1 MSRKGI
7 LLLKCVW
14 VYVLFTVVTMPS
26 VIAAEAVVFQFSKQ
40 YDELTQQLNSQPQQ
54 VLAQLLS
61 RPPTSDMAVSQK
73 AEYYAILSDT
83 YYALTYPQKA
93 IESAQQGLASIDKQH
108 EPWLYHNLRLIE
120 ASALEMA
127 GKPFEAL
134 HKVDAAIG
142 WAQENEDEKTYLLGL
157 YVRGS
162 LFASLNEYNAAAES
176 YLEAYN
182 QTTFYTGKTSK
193 ANIAG
198 MIGVMY
204 ENRGDYALAIPYFA
218 EAVAHA
224 RKNNESLNLSI
235 VLHGLGSANFRVG
248 NIEIGEAQILESTE
262 IAKSLGDTQGVGY
275 ALKLLAEV
283 SIQKQDYAL
292 AEQRLH
298 EAAEI
303 FANSENKPIDFHIA
317 KSLLVVALAQGN
329 YQKALR
335 YSRVAKANLDPNL
348 MPTEAIQLTSLEGKL
363 AAAQGDYKTA
373 YELSSSAL
381 TLSEKYHES
390 RSAEQIHTVR
400 AIYKVRA
407 SEQANQL
414 LEHQNRLQRF
424 ALNAQEQRNMY
435 LWSFIAV
442 VLVVCCLLAGMVYR
456 VKAQS
461 SALTKLATTDDLTG
475 LYNRRYIIDQ
485 LDRQVIA
492 ANRYGYDLCVAIVDL
507 DFFKKI
513 NDSYGH
519 AVGDQVL
526 QEFSNVCSEN
536 LRRTDLL
543 GRIGGEEFLV
553 VLPHTTLQDGYNALD
568 SLRCKVSQISDVV
581 GIKGLSISASVGLT
595 FNAPNLDGMQL
606 MANAD
611 IALYQAKTGGRDQ
624 VIIHPTSS
632 TSVL

>member
-1 MSRKGI
+1 M
-7 LLLKCVW
+7 KCVW
-14 VYVLFTVVTMPS
+14 VCILLLVGAMPS
-26 VIAAEAVVFQFSKQ
+26 AIAAEAVVFEFSKQ
-40 YDELTQQLNSQPQQ
+40 YEALTLQLNSEPQQ
-54 VLAQLLS
+54 VLTELLAI
-61 RPPTSDMAVSQK
+61 PPSADTSDAQK

-93 IESAQQGLASIDKQH
+93 IESARQGLAYINKQR

-134 HKVDAAIG
+134 NKVDAAIG

-162 LFASLNEYNAAAES
+162 LFSSLNEYNAAAES

-182 QTTFYTGKTSK
+182 QTTYYTGKTSK

-224 RKNNESLNLSI
+224 RKNDESLNLSI
-235 VLHGLGSANFRVG
+235 VLYGLGSANFRVG
-248 NIEIGEAQILESTE
+248 NIEIGEAQILESAD

-275 ALKLLAEV
+275 ALKLLAEI
-283 SIQKQDYAL
+283 SIEKQDYAL

-298 EAAEI
+298 EASEI
-303 FANSENKPIDFHIA
+303 FANSENKPIDFQIA
-317 KSLLVVALAQGN
+317 KSLFVVALAQHN

-335 YSRVAKANLDPNL
+335 YSRIANANLDPNL

-363 AAAQGDYKTA
+363 AAAQGDYQAA
-373 YELSSSAL
+373 YAHSSRAL

-442 VLVVCCLLAGMVYR
+442 VLLVCCLLAVMVYR
-456 VKAQS
+456 VKSQS
-461 SALTKLATTDDLTG
+461 RALVKLATTDDLTG
-475 LYNRRYIIDQ
+475 LYNRRYIIEQ

-492 ANRYGYDLCVAIVDL
+492 ANRYGYDLCVAIIDL

-526 QEFSNVCSEN
+526 LEFSSVCSEN

-553 VLPHTTLQDGYNALD
+553 LLPHTTLQDGYNALD
-568 SLRCKVSQISDVV
+568 SLRCKVSQMSDVV
-581 GIKGLSISASVGLT
+581 GIEGLSISASVGLT

-632 TSVL
+632 TSAS

>member
-1 MSRKGI
+1 
-7 LLLKCVW
+7 
-14 VYVLFTVVTMPS
+14 MPS
-26 VIAAEAVVFQFSKQ
+26 AIAAEAVAFHFSKQ
-40 YDELTQQLNSQPQQ
+40 YDVLTQQLNSQPQQ
-54 VLAQLLS
+54 VLTQLLS
-61 RPPTSDMAVSQK
+61 SPPPSDMPVSQK

-93 IESAQQGLASIDKQH
+93 IESARQGLSFITQQH
-108 EPWLYHNLRLIE
+108 EPWLYHNLSLIE

-162 LFASLNEYNAAAES
+162 LFTSLNEYNAAAES

-182 QTTFYTGKTSK
+182 QTTSYTGKISK

-198 MIGVMY
+198 MLGVMY
-204 ENRGDYALAIPYFA
+204 DNRGDYALAIPYFA

-224 RKNNESLNLSI
+224 RKNDESLNLSI
-235 VLHGLGSANFRVG
+235 VLYGLGSANFRVG
-248 NIEIGEAQILESTE
+248 NVEIGEAQILESAD

-283 SIQKQDYAL
+283 SIKKQDYAL

-298 EAAEI
+298 EAADI
-303 FANSENKPIDFHIA
+303 FANSENKPIDFQIA
-317 KSLLVVALAQGN
+317 KSLFVVALAQHN

-335 YSRVAKANLDPNL
+335 YSRIAKANLDSDL
-348 MPTEAIQLTSLEGKL
+348 MPTETIELTSLEGKL
-363 AAAQGDYKTA
+363 AAAQGDYQAA
-373 YELSSSAL
+373 YEHSSQALS
-381 TLSEKYHES
+381 LSEKYHES

-424 ALNAQEQRNMY
+424 ALSAQEQRNMY

-442 VLVVCCLLAGMVYR
+442 VLVVCCLLAVMVYR

-461 SALTKLATTDDLTG
+461 RALVKLATTDDLTG
-475 LYNRRYIIDQ
+475 LYNRRYIIEQ
-485 LDRQVIA
+485 LERQVIA
-492 ANRYGYDLCVAIVDL
+492 ASRYGYDLCVAIIDL

-526 QEFSNVCSEN
+526 LEFSRVCSDN

-553 VLPHTTLQDGYNALD
+553 LLPHTTLQDGYDALD
-568 SLRCKVSQISDVV
+568 SLRCKVSQLRDVV
-581 GIKGLSISASVGLT
+581 GIQDLSISASVGLT
-595 FNAPNLDGMQL
+595 SNTPNLDGMQL

-624 VIIHPTSS
+624 TIIHPTSS
-632 TSVL
+632 TSVS

>member
-1 MSRKGI
+1 M
-7 LLLKCVW
+7 KCVW
-14 VYVLFTVVTMPS
+14 VCILLLVEAMPS
-26 VIAAEAVVFQFSKQ
+26 AIAAEAVVFEFSKQ
-40 YDELTQQLNSQPQQ
+40 YEALTLQLNSEPQQ
-54 VLAQLLS
+54 VLAELLAN
-61 RPPTSDMAVSQK
+61 PPSADTSDTQK

-93 IESAQQGLASIDKQH
+93 IESARQGLAYINKQR

-134 HKVDAAIG
+134 NKVDAAIG

-162 LFASLNEYNAAAES
+162 LFSSLNEYNAAAES

-182 QTTFYTGKTSK
+182 QTTYYTGKTSK

-224 RKNNESLNLSI
+224 RKNDESLNLSI
-235 VLHGLGSANFRVG
+235 VLYGLGSANFRVG
-248 NIEIGEAQILESTE
+248 NIEIGEAQILESAD

-275 ALKLLAEV
+275 ALKLLAE
-283 SIQKQDYAL
+283 IGIEKQDYAL

-298 EAAEI
+298 EASEI
-303 FANSENKPIDFHIA
+303 FANSENKPIDFQIA
-317 KSLLVVALAQGN
+317 KSLFVVALAQHN

-335 YSRVAKANLDPNL
+335 YSRIAKVNLDPNL

-363 AAAQGDYKTA
+363 AAAQGDYQAA
-373 YELSSSAL
+373 YAHSSRAL

-424 ALNAQEQRNMY
+424 ALNA
-435 LWSFIAV
+435 
-442 VLVVCCLLAGMVYR
+442 
-456 VKAQS
+456 
-461 SALTKLATTDDLTG
+461 
-475 LYNRRYIIDQ
+475 
-485 LDRQVIA
+485 
-492 ANRYGYDLCVAIVDL
+492 
-507 DFFKKI
+507 
-513 NDSYGH
+513 
-519 AVGDQVL
+519 
-526 QEFSNVCSEN
+526 
-536 LRRTDLL
+536 
-543 GRIGGEEFLV
+543 
-553 VLPHTTLQDGYNALD
+553 
-568 SLRCKVSQISDVV
+568 
-581 GIKGLSISASVGLT
+581 
-595 FNAPNLDGMQL
+595 
-606 MANAD
+606 
-611 IALYQAKTGGRDQ
+611 
-624 VIIHPTSS
+624 
-632 TSVL
+632 